1 MYSYV
6 TESFSRKEKKRQ
18 ANFLLPE
25 QLIDELRTL
34 VPPKKRS
41 LVVAT
46 ALERELER
54 IKVNARSVNTSAHGK
69 GAGA

>member
-1 MYSYV
+1 ME

-46 ALERELER
+46 ALARELER
-54 IKVNARSVNTSAHGK
+54 IKVNAALGEYFGAWK